1 MIRASSSL
9 AIALLFAAGGLR
21 AQTWDGGGTNSNWNT
36 KNNWNPNTTPA
47 FNNSTDLIFAGSTR
61 LTPDLNGN
69 RTVNSITF
77 ASGASGFT
85 LLGDN
90 GPNSETLTFNGSG
103 AALTQSSANDQSLV
117 MNRIRFSAATTI
129 DTGGAG
135 TLFLGDGTA
144 TAGRL
149 YGNSDI
155 TKTGTGGTL
164 VLAADNSNWSGD
176 LALDAGIV
184 EARHSSALGGTSG
197 TTTVASGAALH
208 LAAGGLTIAENLT
221 LTGSGSSGT
230 GALRN
235 VATTGTNTVSST
247 VALAGLTRI
256 EADAGGTLAL
266 AGGITATNQNV
277 TLGGAGTLLLSG
289 ALATGAG
296 TLTKEGAGTLR
307 LAATNTF
314 TGTTVISAGTIIAEA
329 AAVFSATAN
338 LTVSTGASLA
348 LNNTAQTI
356 GSLGGDGTVDFGTSG
371 SLTLASGS
379 ATFSGS
385 FAGSGTIIIG
395 PGATL
400 VLGTDFSAPNLN
412 LILAGGTLNLN
423 GTTSTFGN
431 LELTGSSVL
440 DFGSSTA
447 STLTVNNLTFQNSGL
462 QLSVQ
467 NWADLTD
474 YFYAQNFP
482 GATPDLRG
490 SLPTT
495 QVVFSGYTGNDTG
508 WLSYDTQVTPVPEPR
523 VYGAL
528 LLLGAAGLV
537 AWRRRAKLRA

>member
-1 MIRASSSL
+1 MFRIRSSL
-9 AIALLFAAGGLR
+9 AAVLLIAACGLR
-21 AQTWDGGGTNSNWNT
+21 AQTWDGGGTNNNWST
-36 KNNWNPNTTPA
+36 KNNWNPNTTPS
-47 FNNSTDLIFAGSTR
+47 FNNSTDLIFTGSTR

-69 RTVNSITF
+69 RTVNSVTF
-77 ASGASGFT
+77 SSGASGFT

-90 GPNSETLTFNGSG
+90 GPNNETLTFNGAG
-103 AALTQSSANDQSLV
+103 AALTQSSAADQSLL

-129 DTGGAG
+129 NTAGAG

-144 TAGRL
+144 TAGLL
-149 YGNSDI
+149 YGNNDV
-155 TKTGTGGTL
+155 TKTGTGGAL
-164 VLAADNSNWSGD
+164 VLAADNSNWNGD
-176 LALDAGIV
+176 LALNAGVV
-184 EARHSSALGGTSG
+184 EARHSSALGSTTGA
-197 TTTVASGAALH
+197 TTVAGGAALH
-208 LAAGGLTIAENLT
+208 LATGGLSIAETLT
-221 LTGSGSSGT
+221 LTGDGSGGT

-235 VATTGTNTVSST
+235 IATAGTNTVT
-247 VALAGLTRI
+247 AAVALAGPTRI

-266 AGGITATNQNV
+266 AGGITGTDQN
-277 TLGGAGTLLLSG
+277 LIIGGAGTVLLSG

-296 TLTKEGAGTLR
+296 TLTKEGTGTLR
-307 LAATNTF
+307 LAATNSF

-329 AAVFSATAN
+329 TGVFSATAN
-338 LTVSTGASLA
+338 LTIALGAGLA
-348 LNNTAQTI
+348 LNDTAQTI
-356 GSLGGDGTVDFGTSG
+356 GSLGGAGTVDFGTNG

-400 VLGTDFSAPNLN
+400 ILGTDFSAPNLN
-412 LILAGGTLNLN
+412 LILAGGTLSLN

-462 QLSVQ
+462 QLTVQ

-474 YFYAQNFP
+474 FFYAQNFS
-482 GATPDLRG
+482 GATPDLRA
-490 SLPTT
+490 SSPTN
-495 QVVFSGYTGNDTG
+495 QVVFSGYTGNDTA
-508 WLSYDTQVTPVPEPR
+508 WLSYDNQITPVPEPR

-528 LLLGAAGLV
+528 LVLAAAGFV
-537 AWRRRAKLRA
+537 AWRRRPALRA

>member
-1 MIRASSSL
+1 MFRIRSSL
-9 AIALLFAAGGLR
+9 AAVLLLGAGGLR
-21 AQTWDGGGTNSNWNT
+21 AQTWDGGATSSIWNT
-36 KNNWNPNTTPA
+36 KNNWNPNSTPS
-47 FNNSTDLIFAGSTR
+47 FNTSTDLTFAGSTR
-61 LTPDLNGN
+61 TTPDMNGN

-77 ASGASGFT
+77 AAGAAGFS
-85 LLGDN
+85 LLGTN
-90 GPNSETLTFNGSG
+90 GSNNETLTLGG
-103 AALTQSSANDQSLV
+103 AGAGFTQNSANDQSLL
-117 MNRIRFSAATTI
+117 MNRIQLGVATAIT
-129 DTGGAG
+129 TTGAG
-135 TLFLGDGTA
+135 DLILGNGTA
-144 TAGRL
+144 TSGQL
-149 YGNSDI
+149 YGTGTI
-155 TKTGTGGTL
+155 TKTGTGGAL
-164 VLAADNSNWSGD
+164 VLAANNSNWTGN
-176 LALDAGIV
+176 LALNAGIV
-184 EARHSSALGGTSG
+184 EARHSSALGSATG
-197 TTTVASGAALH
+197 TTTVAGGAALH
-208 LAAGGLTIAENLT
+208 LATGGLSVAETIT
-221 LTGSGSSGT
+221 LSGTGSGGT

-235 VATTGTNTVSST
+235 IATTGTNTVSAA
-247 VALAGLTRI
+247 VALAGPTRI

-266 AGGITATNQNV
+266 AGGITGTAQNLTV
-277 TLGGAGTLLLSG
+277 GGAGTVLLSG

-296 TLTKEGAGTLR
+296 TLTKEGSGTLR
-307 LAATNTF
+307 LAATNSF

-356 GSLGGDGTVDFGTSG
+356 ASLGGAGTVDFGTSG
-371 SLTLASGS
+371 SLTLAAGS

-385 FAGSGTIIIG
+385 FAGAGTLIIG

-412 LILAGGTLNLN
+412 LILAGGTLSLN
-423 GTTSTFGN
+423 GTTSTFGH

-447 STLTVNNLTFQNSGL
+447 STLTVNNVTFQNSGL

-490 SLPTT
+490 SSPTN
-495 QVVFSGYTGNDTG
+495 QVVFSGYTGSDTA
-508 WLSYDTQVTPVPEPR
+508 WLAYDNQITPVPEPR

-528 LLLGAAGLV
+528 FVLGAAGLV
-537 AWRRRAKLRA
+537 AWRRRAVLRA